1 MVTPSVASSL
11 PSSAPSATRAA
22 TAPAPASSTGL
33 LDDLARVV
41 GSALLDIAGNL
52 STVIA
57 PYIAH
62 TALVIFTEDCT
73 GRPQKKSGDP
83 AITEHVTIAELDF
96 IRASVASQGGS
107 VTQATATI
115 AGAQHPIAAWIA
127 STGALLVLVNPSMR
141 GPDTMLVKIWEIGAL
156 SIRQQVKAALP
167 DYLRD
172 SRAASSDR
180 ARIITEMT
188 DAHATT
194 LELLLAMLRSRE
206 TSDAEAR
213 RSATDFAA
221 SSMVRLRAVSDRDRS
236 LAEEPVAQAFAR
248 LREDL
253 RPLARFGDVDVQF
266 VEPPLNGRAL
276 PGEVAHAGRAIVRGA
291 VLALVE
297 QPGVGR
303 VRVQWDC
310 DGSNLL
316 INIRDDGPGTLTLD
330 APSVR
335 QLSSRITALDG
346 QLSIDA
352 TEGWGSDI
360 VVVLPLDVST
370 TPTQTPGEWGLTAR
384 EFEVFT
390 LVVQGSRNRAIAT
403 SLVISENTVKFHVAN
418 ILKKVGA
425 TNRSEL
431 AALVRA

>member
-1 MVTPSVASSL
+1 MATPTPS
-11 PSSAPSATRAA
+11 P
-22 TAPAPASSTGL
+22 STGL
-33 LDDLARVV
+33 LDDLASIA
-41 GSALLDIAGNL
+41 GSALLDIAENL
-52 STVIA
+52 SGVLA
-57 PYIAH
+57 PYISH
-62 TALVIFTEDCT
+62 SALVIFTEDCT
-73 GRPQKKSGDP
+73 GRPQKKFGDP
-83 AITEHVTIAELDF
+83 SITEHVTIAELDV
-96 IRASVASQGGS
+96 IRANVASQGGS
-107 VTQATATI
+107 ITQTTATI
-115 AGAQHPIAAWIA
+115 AGAQHSIGAWIA
-127 STGALLVLVNPSMR
+127 STGALLVLVNPVTR
-141 GPDTMLVKIWEIGAL
+141 GTDSMLVKIWELGAL

-172 SRAASSDR
+172 SRVASTER

-194 LELLLAMLRSRE
+194 LELLLAMLRSRD

-236 LAEEPVAQAFAR
+236 LSEEPVAAAFER

-253 RPLARFGDVDVQF
+253 RPLARFGDLDVQF

-316 INIRDDGPGTLTLD
+316 INIRDDGPGTLTLET
-330 APSVR
+330 PSVR
-335 QLSSRITALDG
+335 QLSTRISALDG
-346 QLSIDA
+346 QLTIAA

-360 VVVLPLDVST
+360 VVVLPLDAPVAT
-370 TPTQTPGEWGLTAR
+370 GNTAGEWGFTAR
-384 EFEVFT
+384 EFEVFN

-403 SLVISENTVKFHVAN
+403 ALNISENTVKFHVAN

>member
-1 MVTPSVASSL
+1 MLNPPVSPSLVG
-11 PSSAPSATRAA
+11 PSADAPSFDAR
-22 TAPAPASSTGL
+22 SFDVLDGL
-33 LDDLARVV
+33 ALVA
-41 GSALLDIAGNL
+41 GSALLEIAANL

-57 PYIAH
+57 PLIAH
-62 TALVIFTEDCT
+62 SALVIFTEDCS
-73 GRPQKKSGDP
+73 GRPQKKAGDP
-83 AITEHVTIAELDF
+83 AITERVSIAELDI
-96 IRASVASQGGS
+96 IRADVAERGGVVPS
-107 VTQATATI
+107 MTATI
-115 AGAQHPIAAWIA
+115 AGTPYSLAAWIA
-127 STGALLVLVNPSMR
+127 STGSLLVLVEPVRIAATSE
-141 GPDTMLVKIWEIGAL
+141 PDTFTAKVWELGAL

-172 SRAASSDR
+172 SRIASTER
-180 ARIITEMT
+180 TRIITELT

-206 TSDAEAR
+206 TSDMEAR

-236 LAEEPVAQAFAR
+236 LSEEPVAQAFER

-253 RPLARFGDVDVQF
+253 RPLARFGDLDVQF
-266 VEPPLNGRAL
+266 VEPPVNGRAL

-330 APSVR
+330 TPSVR
-335 QLSSRITALDG
+335 QLSTRISALDG
-346 QLSIDA
+346 QLSIAA

-360 VVVLPLDVST
+360 VVVLPLDAPAVSAH
-370 TPTQTPGEWGLTAR
+370 TPGEWGLTAR

-390 LVVQGSRNRAIAT
+390 LVVQGSRNRAIAN

-431 AALVRA
+431 AALVRT

>member
-1 MVTPSVASSL
+1 MLNPPVSPSLVE
-11 PSSAPSATRAA
+11 PSADAPSFDAR
-22 TAPAPASSTGL
+22 SFDVLDGL
-33 LDDLARVV
+33 ALVV
-41 GSALLDIAGNL
+41 GSALLEIAANL

-57 PYIAH
+57 PLIAH
-62 TALVIFTEDCT
+62 SALVIFTEDCS
-73 GRPQKKSGDP
+73 GRPQKKAGDP
-83 AITEHVTIAELDF
+83 AITERVSIAELDI
-96 IRASVASQGGS
+96 IRADVAERGGVVPS
-107 VTQATATI
+107 MTATI
-115 AGAQHPIAAWIA
+115 AGTPYSVAAWIA
-127 STGALLVLVNPSMR
+127 STGSLLVLVEPVRIAATSE
-141 GPDTMLVKIWEIGAL
+141 PDTFMAKVWELGAL

-172 SRAASSDR
+172 SRIASTER
-180 ARIITEMT
+180 TRIITELT

-206 TSDAEAR
+206 TSDMEAR

-236 LAEEPVAQAFAR
+236 LSEEPVAQAFER
-248 LREDL
+248 LRGDL
-253 RPLARFGDVDVQF
+253 RPLARFGDLDVQF
-266 VEPPLNGRAL
+266 VEPPVNGRAL

-330 APSVR
+330 TPSVR
-335 QLSSRITALDG
+335 QLSTRISALDG
-346 QLSIDA
+346 QLSIAA

-360 VVVLPLDVST
+360 VVVLPLDAPAVSAH
-370 TPTQTPGEWGLTAR
+370 TPGEWGLTVR

-390 LVVQGSRNRAIAT
+390 LVVQGSRNRAIAK

-431 AALVRA
+431 AALVRT

>member
-1 MVTPSVASSL
+1 MTSPPVSSSFAVL
-11 PSSAPSATRAA
+11 DALTRV
-22 TAPAPASSTGL
+22 S
-33 LDDLARVV
+33 
-41 GSALLDIAGNL
+41 GSALLEIAGNL
-52 STVIA
+52 SEIIA
-57 PYIAH
+57 PQIAH
-62 TALVIFTEDCT
+62 SALVIFTEDCS
-73 GRPQKKSGDP
+73 GRPQKKAGDV
-83 AITEHVTIAELDF
+83 AITERVTIAELDI
-96 IRASVASQGGS
+96 IRADVAERGDAVPQM
-107 VTQATATI
+107 AANI

-127 STGALLVLVNPSMR
+127 STGSLLILVNPTRNSEEVS
-141 GPDTMLVKIWEIGAL
+141 GSDLALTTSLKSEPDTFVAKVWELGAL

-172 SRAASSDR
+172 SRIASTER
-180 ARIITEMT
+180 TRIITELT
-188 DAHATT
+188 DSHATT
-194 LELLLAMLRSRE
+194 LELLLAMLRSRD

-221 SSMVRLRAVSDRDRS
+221 SSMVRLRAITDRDRS
-236 LAEEPVAQAFAR
+236 LSEEPVAQAFER

-253 RPLARFGDVDVQF
+253 RPLARFGDLDVQF

-316 INIRDDGPGTLTLD
+316 INIRDDGPGTLTLET
-330 APSVR
+330 PSVR
-335 QLSSRITALDG
+335 QLTTRVSALDG
-346 QLSIDA
+346 QLSIAA
-352 TEGWGSDI
+352 TAGWGSDI
-360 VVVLPLDVST
+360 VVTLPLDAPVTSAHS
-370 TPTQTPGEWGLTAR
+370 PGEWGLTAR

-390 LVVQGSRNRAIAT
+390 LVAQGSRNRVIAST
-403 SLVISENTVKFHVAN
+403 LGISENTVKFHVAN

-425 TNRSEL
+425 TSRAEL

>member
-1 MVTPSVASSL
+1 MLNPPVSPSLVE
-11 PSSAPSATRAA
+11 PSADAPSFDAR
-22 TAPAPASSTGL
+22 SFDVLDGL
-33 LDDLARVV
+33 ALVV
-41 GSALLDIAGNL
+41 GSALLEIAANL

-57 PYIAH
+57 PLIAH
-62 TALVIFTEDCT
+62 SALVIFTEDCS
-73 GRPQKKSGDP
+73 GRPQKKAGDP
-83 AITEHVTIAELDF
+83 AITERVSIAELDI
-96 IRASVASQGGS
+96 IRADVAERGGVVPS
-107 VTQATATI
+107 MTATI
-115 AGAQHPIAAWIA
+115 AGTPYSVAAWIA
-127 STGALLVLVNPSMR
+127 STGSLLVLVEPVRIAATSE
-141 GPDTMLVKIWEIGAL
+141 PDTFMAKVWELGAL

-172 SRAASSDR
+172 SRIASTER
-180 ARIITEMT
+180 TRIITELT

-206 TSDAEAR
+206 TSDMEAR

-236 LAEEPVAQAFAR
+236 LSEEPVAQAFER

-253 RPLARFGDVDVQF
+253 RPLARFGDLDVQF
-266 VEPPLNGRAL
+266 VEPPVNGRAL

-330 APSVR
+330 TPSVR
-335 QLSSRITALDG
+335 QLSTRISALDG
-346 QLSIDA
+346 QLSIAA

-360 VVVLPLDVST
+360 VVVLPLDAPAVSAH
-370 TPTQTPGEWGLTAR
+370 TPGEWGLTAR

-390 LVVQGSRNRAIAT
+390 LVVQGSRNRAIAN

-431 AALVRA
+431 AALVRT

>member
-1 MVTPSVASSL
+1 MLNPPVSPSLVE
-11 PSSAPSATRAA
+11 PSADAPSFDAR
-22 TAPAPASSTGL
+22 SFDVLDGL
-33 LDDLARVV
+33 ALVV
-41 GSALLDIAGNL
+41 GSALLEIAANL

-57 PYIAH
+57 PLIAH
-62 TALVIFTEDCT
+62 SALVIFTEDCS
-73 GRPQKKSGDP
+73 GRPQKKAGDP
-83 AITEHVTIAELDF
+83 AITERVSIAELDI
-96 IRASVASQGGS
+96 IRADVAERGGVVPS
-107 VTQATATI
+107 MTATI
-115 AGAQHPIAAWIA
+115 AGTPYSVAAWIA
-127 STGALLVLVNPSMR
+127 STGSLLVLVEPVRIAATSE
-141 GPDTMLVKIWEIGAL
+141 PDTFMAKVWELGAL

-172 SRAASSDR
+172 SRIASTER
-180 ARIITEMT
+180 TRIITELT

-206 TSDAEAR
+206 TSDMEAR

-236 LAEEPVAQAFAR
+236 LSEEPVAQAFER

-253 RPLARFGDVDVQF
+253 RPLARFGDLDVQF
-266 VEPPLNGRAL
+266 VEPPVNGRAL

-330 APSVR
+330 TPSVR
-335 QLSSRITALDG
+335 QLSTRISALDG
-346 QLSIDA
+346 QLSIAA

-360 VVVLPLDVST
+360 VVVLPLDAPAVSAH
-370 TPTQTPGEWGLTAR
+370 TPGEWGLTAR

-390 LVVQGSRNRAIAT
+390 LVVQGSRNRAIAK

-431 AALVRA
+431 AALVRT

>member
-1 MVTPSVASSL
+1 MVTPSSPTPPTAASV
-11 PSSAPSATRAA
+11 
-22 TAPAPASSTGL
+22 SSTGL

-52 STVIA
+52 SAVIA

-62 TALVIFTEDCT
+62 SALVIFTEDCT
-73 GRPQKKSGDP
+73 GRPQKKAGDP
-83 AITEHVTIAELDF
+83 AITEHVTIAELDV
-96 IRASVASQGGS
+96 IRAHVVSQGGV
-107 VTQATATI
+107 VTHAAATI
-115 AGAQHPIAAWIA
+115 GGVPHPIGAWIA
-127 STGALLVLVNPSMR
+127 STGALLVLVNPVTR
-141 GPDTMLVKIWEIGAL
+141 GTDTMLVKIWEIGAL

-172 SRAASSDR
+172 SRIASGDR

-188 DAHATT
+188 DAHSTT

-236 LAEEPVAQAFAR
+236 LSEEPVARAFER

-253 RPLARFGDVDVQF
+253 RPLARFGDLDVQF

-316 INIRDDGPGTLTLD
+316 INIRDDGPGTLTLET
-330 APSVR
+330 ASVR
-335 QLSSRITALDG
+335 QLSTRVSALDG
-346 QLSIDA
+346 QLTIAA

-360 VVVLPLDVST
+360 VVVLPLDA
-370 TPTQTPGEWGLTAR
+370 PTAPSHALGEWGLTAR
-384 EFEVFT
+384 EFEVLT
-390 LVVQGSRNRAIAT
+390 LVTQGLRNRAIAT
-403 SLVISENTVKFHVAN
+403 ALVISENTVKFHVAN

-425 TNRSEL
+425 SNRSEL
-431 AALVRA
+431 GALVHS